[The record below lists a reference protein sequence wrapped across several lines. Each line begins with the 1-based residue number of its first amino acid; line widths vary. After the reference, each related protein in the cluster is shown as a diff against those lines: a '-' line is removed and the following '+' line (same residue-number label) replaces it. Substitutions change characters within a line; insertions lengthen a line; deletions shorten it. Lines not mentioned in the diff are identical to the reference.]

1 MQERRVPARE
11 LEDNKS
17 FLIGSLPLRLETN
30 EGIAGALVDM
40 ELFEL
45 GLDYLERFPEIIRSI
60 TAAEIQA
67 VVRKYLD
74 PDRMVL
80 STAGPEPAPPMPQ
93 EGAP

>member
-1 MQERRVPARE
+1 
-11 LEDNKS
+11 
-17 FLIGSLPLRLETN
+17 
-30 EGIAGALVDM
+30 M